1 MKFRRDDELSQKNM
15 NYQLIL
21 QVNNDSLGSFD
32 AMVNLEGELSIA
44 LNSSENIDIHN
55 MGCGEI
61 YIFILTSNPVFAFE
75 QAKKLL
81 EKHKLLHDAKAGF
94 RLLCD
99 DIYITIWPENA
110 TSEFLAG

>member
-1 MKFRRDDELSQKNM
+1 M

-21 QVNNDSLGSFD
+21 QVNNDSLGNFD
-32 AMVNLEGELSIA
+32 SMVNLEGELSVA

-55 MGCGEI
+55 IGCGEI

-75 QAKKLL
+75 RVKNLL
-81 EKHKLLHDAKAGF
+81 EKYKLLDDAKAGF

-99 DIYITIWPENA
+99 DIYTIIWPENA
-110 TSEFLAG
+110 TS